1 MDATSRIATKY
12 RYLFRPPG
20 SRLAPALIVV
30 TSVLIGVVLEGGL
43 PPPTGLAVWLLSL
56 GLGPIAVNLIASRT
70 VFARSVIATS
80 RRLIMMTLLENYFLL
95 AGAAIGTLS
104 ALVTS
109 SPGLAYST
117 FLASLSLSAY
127 VRTTVLSTFDGRR
140 LKGVVAG
147 FAGSLVRVVVGL
159 TREELA
165 LPSLVYVLWGL
176 SLSTV
181 CVGLLSLGA
190 EGLSPMRLTAGFVGV
205 ILGGKAEALEG
216 ELGPF
221 MERRDFRSTVVLFRC
236 SSGRRIALVLT
247 RFHFGPFRNVGS
259 SMMNYVIELELARRG
274 INGLVVKGC
283 SWHGA
288 DVFDGKEVRRVARE
302 LADKLLSNSWTGG
315 AASLR
320 LLPQREVQGVK
331 VMGFEAGGLTFVV
344 PTLNPEPME
353 DLPPELE
360 EYLAEKGVRV
370 IDPHNSYVDGYDSV
384 GEEELRR
391 IREAVEELLRSER
404 VSGRVRVA
412 LVKKVPELYGPYEG
426 IGPSGLS
433 LLGIEVG
440 GRRMAI
446 AVVDGNNALP
456 HVRSAVVD
464 VLREQGWEYA
474 ELLTTDTHAVNGVA
488 LGGRGYK
495 PVGEAVDVKYLVET
509 FAQLSSKALGE
520 MEEAEV
526 LVTEVVH
533 RDVPVLG
540 ERLVERLAE
549 LMRRSIG
556 IYLLLMFL
564 SAAVPLLVR

>member
-1 MDATSRIATKY
+1 LDATSRIAAKY

-140 LKGVVAG
+140 WKGVVAG

-159 TREELA
+159 TKEELA

-216 ELGPF
+216 ELRPF
-221 MERRDFRSTVVLFRC
+221 MERRDFRSTVVLFHC
-236 SSGRRIALVLT
+236 SSGRRIALILT

-274 INGLVVKGC
+274 IDGLVVKGC
-283 SWHGA
+283 SGHGA

-302 LADKLLSNSWTGG
+302 LADTLLSNSWTGG
-315 AASLR
+315 VASLR

-360 EYLAEKGVRV
+360 EHLAEKGVRV

-384 GEEELRR
+384 GDEELCR
-391 IREAVEELLRSER
+391 IRAAVEELLRSER
-404 VSGRVRVA
+404 ISGRVRVA
-412 LVKKVPELYGPYEG
+412 LVRKIPELYGPYEG

-440 GRRMAI
+440 GRRVAI

-456 HVRSAVVD
+456 HVRPAVVG
-464 VLREQGWEYA
+464 VLRENGWEYA

-495 PVGEAVDVKYLVET
+495 PVGEAVDAKELAEA
-509 FAQLSSKALGE
+509 FAQLSSKALE
-520 MEEAEV
+520 VMEDAEV
-526 LVTEVVH
+526 SVMEIIH
-533 RDVPVLG
+533 REVPVLG
-540 ERLVERLAE
+540 ERLMERLAA

-564 SAAVPLLVR
+564 SAAVPLLIR

>member
-1 MDATSRIATKY
+1 MDATSRIASKY

-20 SRLAPALIVV
+20 SRLAPALIIV
-30 TSVLIGVVLEGGL
+30 TSVLIGIVLEGGI
-43 PPPTGLAVWLLSL
+43 PPPTGLAFWLLSL

-70 VFARSVIATS
+70 AFSRSVVATV
-80 RRLIMMTLLENYFLL
+80 RRLNMTTLLENYFLL
-95 AGAAIGTLS
+95 AGATIGTLS
-104 ALVTS
+104 ALLTS
-109 SPGLAYST
+109 SPGLAYSA

-127 VRTTVLSTFDGRR
+127 VRTTVLSTFDVRR
-140 LKGVVAG
+140 WKGIVAG
-147 FAGSLVRVVVGL
+147 FAGSLVRVAVGL
-159 TREELA
+159 TKEELA
-165 LPSLVYVLWGL
+165 LPSLASVLWGL

-205 ILGGKAEALEG
+205 ILGGRAEVLEG
-216 ELGPF
+216 ELRPF

-259 SMMNYVIELELARRG
+259 SMMNYLMELELARRG
-274 INGLVVKGC
+274 IDGLVVKGC
-283 SWHGA
+283 SGHGA
-288 DVFDGKEVRRVARE
+288 DVFDGREVRRVARE
-302 LADKLLSNSWTGG
+302 LAESLDGSSQVGDG
-315 AASLR
+315 ASFR

-331 VMGFEAGGLTFVV
+331 VMGFEAGGLSFVV

-360 EYLAEKGVRV
+360 ERLSEKGVRV
-370 IDPHNSYVDGYDSV
+370 IDPHNSHADGYDSV

-495 PVGEAVDVKYLVET
+495 PVGEAVDVKYLAET

-540 ERLVERLAE
+540 EGLVERLAE